1 MAREYVLN
9 RGARLQEAALNSPD
23 PAVTQSLLEYGE
35 EHQKNIS
42 RYVNYDEYNSVLRSV
57 SAVLDFFEA
66 ELGKPDASLWL
77 GGHTFGSADIL
88 LGNIFFNPYANV
100 SYN

>member
-9 RGARLQEAALNSPD
+9 RGGRLQEAALNSPD

-57 SAVLDFFEA
+57 SAVLDYFEA
-66 ELGKPDASLWL
+66 ELGKPDASFWL

-88 LGNIFFNPYANV
+88 LGSIFFV
-100 SYN
+100 